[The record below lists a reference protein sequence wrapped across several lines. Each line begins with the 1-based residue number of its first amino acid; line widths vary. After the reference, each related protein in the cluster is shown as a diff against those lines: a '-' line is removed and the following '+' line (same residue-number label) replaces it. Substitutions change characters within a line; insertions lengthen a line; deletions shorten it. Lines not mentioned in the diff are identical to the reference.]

1 MRNMSSMVALA
12 LKSVLVTMGLSG
24 ALVVTQQQL
33 TPGQRQYYARQMAS
47 TQPQVAPPTIA
58 ADRLADAIVEWKRL
72 RQSDSLGFDAYAR
85 FLIDHRGWPQQD
97 GLRRSAERAI
107 VPGGSNPGLVAS
119 FFDAHPPLT
128 QTGKLRYAEA
138 LAAVQRMPQAQTQAR
153 EAWRTSGL
161 SPEDELRLIS
171 RFGSALTPGDHD
183 TRMDSLL
190 WANATTAAV
199 RQLGYVSPARRPVF
213 DARIAYR
220 TRAPDA
226 AARGAAAAGLGISDP
241 GYLADRAGWQ
251 VSTQQLV
258 AARQGLATR
267 RPLAVRPTNV
277 EKWYEA
283 LLNQARNAY
292 NDRQY
297 QTAYDIA
304 RQVDDAYAPGANVS
318 IQPYGERDD
327 YTSLVWLAGTTA
339 FYELRRPAD
348 AVGMFARYAGG
359 SQTPQTRSKG
369 YYWAGRAA
377 EAAGQREA
385 AAGYFAQAAAFADQ
399 FYGQLALERTKRPL
413 TPPPVVNAT
422 APEPARQAF
431 YRREVVRAAEMLGE
445 LGAWSDQTLFLRQIA
460 ADAKTDTD
468 HLLGAEF
475 ARRLNRPDLG
485 VMVGR
490 SARTNGLSDY
500 VASGYPTVPIPPQHN
515 AHWVMVHGIM
525 RQESQ
530 FDRQAVSSAGARGM
544 MQLMPGTAREQASKL
559 GLPYVPGNL
568 TSDPLY
574 NINIG
579 SSYFQRMLSNYGGS
593 YPLAVAAYN
602 AGPGNVNKWLRANG
616 DPRTGSVDWLRWL
629 EQIPYTE
636 TKGYVQRVLE
646 NAVVYDLMNPQ
657 RSTNRGDAPLS
668 RYLGKRQPG

>member
-1 MRNMSSMVALA
+1 MVAIA
-12 LKSVLVTMGLSG
+12 LKSALVTLGLSG

-33 TPGQRQYYARQMAS
+33 TPSQRQYYARQMAS
-47 TQPQVAPPTIA
+47 TQPQQAPPTIA
-58 ADRLADAIVEWKRL
+58 SDRLADAIVEWKRL

-85 FLIDHRGWPQQD
+85 FLIGHRGWPQQD

-107 VPGGSNPGLVAS
+107 VPGSTNPGLVVT

-138 LAAVQRMPQAQTQAR
+138 LAAVQRMPQAQAQAR
-153 EAWRTSGL
+153 EAWRASGL

-171 RFGSALTPGDHD
+171 RFGSALSPGDHD

-190 WANATTAAV
+190 WANATTAAM
-199 RQLGYVSPARRPVF
+199 RQLGYVSPARRAVF

-220 TRAPDA
+220 TRASDA
-226 AARGAAAAGLGISDP
+226 AARGAAAAGLGMTDP
-241 GYLADRAGWQ
+241 GYLADRAAWQ
-251 VSTQQLV
+251 VANQQLV

-267 RPLAVRPTNV
+267 RALTVRPTNV

-304 RQVDDAYAPGANVS
+304 RQVDDAYATGTNVS
-318 IQPYGERDD
+318 VQPYGERDD
-327 YTSLVWLAGTTA
+327 YTSLMWLAGTTA
-339 FYELRRPAD
+339 FYELKRPAD

-377 EAAGQREA
+377 EAAGQA
-385 AAGYFAQAAAFADQ
+385 QVAAGYFAQAAAFADQ
-399 FYGQLALERTKRPL
+399 FYGQLALERTNRPL
-413 TPPPVVNAT
+413 TPPPVINAT

-431 YRREVVRAAEMLGE
+431 YRGEVVRAAQMLGE

-460 ADAKTDTD
+460 MDAKSDTD
-468 HLLGAEF
+468 HLLGAEL
-475 ARRLNRPDLG
+475 AKRLNRPDLG

-490 SARTNGLSDY
+490 SARTNGLNDY
-500 VASGYPTVPIPPQHN
+500 VASGYPTVPVPPQHS
-515 AHWVMVHGIM
+515 AHWVIVHGIM

-544 MQLMPGTAREQASKL
+544 MQLMPGTAREQAGKL
-559 GLPYVPGNL
+559 GRPYVPGNL

-574 NINIG
+574 NIDLG

-616 DPRTGSVDWLRWL
+616 DPRTGNVDWLRWL

-668 RYLGKRQPG
+668 RYIGKRQPG